1 MKIRNLFLAK
11 SVFTLMFLTLAVISF
26 TSKAFA
32 QSSIF
37 SQLSS
42 LNRKNHTIETDERR
56 VFDLVNREREKNN
69 LSRLE
74 WNPTLAV
81 LARNYSKQMAD
92 ERFFGHHDRS
102 GASVEVRAERMK
114 IKGWDK
120 IGENLFKV
128 SGTTN
133 FTASA
138 VQRWMQS
145 PSHRRNILDPEWTIS
160 GIGVAASANGE
171 IYVTQVFIRN

>member
-1 MKIRNLFLAK
+1 MKRIIFAAK
-11 SVFTLMFLTLAVISF
+11 SVFTALLLALAIVSF
-26 TSKAFA
+26 TSKSSA
-32 QSSIF
+32 QNSIF
-37 SQLSS
+37 SQLSLRDRTS
-42 LNRKNHTIETDERR
+42 LNIESDERR

-74 WNPTLAV
+74 WNPALAI
-81 LARNYSKQMAD
+81 LARNYSRQMAD
-92 ERFFGHHDRS
+92 ERFFGHLDRS
-102 GASVEVRAERMK
+102 GAGVEIRAERMK
-114 IKGWDK
+114 IKVWDK

-133 FTASA
+133 FTAFA

-145 PSHRRNILDPEWTIS
+145 PTHRRNILDPEWTTS
-160 GIGVAASANGE
+160 GIGVAESENGE